1 MSKHSKNSKIE
12 EKKTN
17 PLQNR
22 PQWGLNRP
30 SKSHPE
36 ASGKSGDFGRPTQ
49 EQDLER
55 RGERVS
61 KHK

>member
-1 MSKHSKNSKIE
+1 MSKHSKSSKIE
-12 EKKTN
+12 EKKRN

-22 PQWGLNRP
+22 PQWGWKRP
-30 SKSHPE
+30 SKCHPE
-36 ASGKSGDFGRPTQ
+36 ASGRSGDFDRPTP

-55 RGERVS
+55 RGERMS